1 MPKKNII
8 ILITILLVTLI
19 LSGGFLLL
27 QLNQKPTEDITIKN
41 DSSQT
46 SATSNSIE
54 ETRTESS
61 MNSESKNKPN
71 FDIESSN
78 TQYSSSSSSISS
90 KNSSVTTSSSL
101 ANESVNTFTENKLL
115 LDGSKLYSIKDFDK
129 NKLTQPALLE
139 FPNLYPNTEK
149 PENLFVDIDGKKRFL
164 GDGIVD
170 IFQFKVRDT
179 KYNLVEFLDET
190 GYPSIYITNEDYSE
204 QRKVY
209 TSFNYSSGKFSQKG
223 DSSKFIFNGSADN
236 GNVQNAIEMNFD
248 IQDIIDFDPQ
258 E

>member
-1 MPKKNII
+1 MSKKNII

-27 QLNQKPTEDITIKN
+27 QFNQKPTEDITIKN

-46 SATSNSIE
+46 SATSNSSE
-54 ETRTESS
+54 EIRSESS

-101 ANESVNTFTENKLL
+101 TNNSVNTFTETKSL

-139 FPNLYPNTEK
+139 FPSLYANSEK
-149 PENLFVDIDGKKRFL
+149 PENLFVDFDGKKRFL
-164 GDGIVD
+164 GNGIVD

-204 QRKVY
+204 QRRVY

-223 DSSKFIFNGSADN
+223 NSSKFIFNGTADN
-236 GNVQNAIEMNFD
+236 GTVQRTIEKSFD
-248 IQDIIDFDPQ
+248 IQEIVDFNP
-258 E
+258 EE